1 MKQYIKPNI
10 LCTQVEMQS
19 SLLAGSDP
27 EGSQLEGDVFLS
39 KKHDSSFSFDEEWG
53 DSSWPKSKSAWDE

>member
-10 LCTQVEMQS
+10 FCTQVEMQS
-19 SLLAGSDP
+19 SLLAGSD
-27 EGSQLEGDVFLS
+27 LEDDQHVVFLS
-39 KKHDSSFSFDEEWG
+39 KKNGFSFDDETWD

>member
-27 EGSQLEGDVFLS
+27 EGDQGVSFLS